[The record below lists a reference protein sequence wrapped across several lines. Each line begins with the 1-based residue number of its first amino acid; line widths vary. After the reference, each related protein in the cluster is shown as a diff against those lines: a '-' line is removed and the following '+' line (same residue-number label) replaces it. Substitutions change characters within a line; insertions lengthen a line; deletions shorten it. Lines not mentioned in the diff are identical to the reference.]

1 MYIIT
6 GSTGLIGS
14 SATEFFLK
22 KNIQIIGI
30 DNDLRTYFFGKVGSN
45 KWKEKKLKKHKLYN
59 HFNVDIR
66 NKDKMFNIFKKYSKK
81 IKAVI
86 HTAAQPSHDWAAKEP
101 FTDFHVNATGTLNL
115 LEGFR
120 KYCPEASFLF
130 TSTNKVYGDTPNFL
144 PLEEKKLRFE
154 IRKKHK
160 YFKNGIDENMS
171 LDHTTH
177 SLFGA
182 SKASADLLVQ
192 EYGRYFNLRTACFR
206 GGCLTG
212 ENHSG
217 AKLHGFLSFLVKTII
232 KEKKYSIFGYKGK
245 QVRDNI
251 HSLDVARAFNEF
263 IKKPR
268 VGGNVYNLG
277 GGREN
282 SCSILEA
289 IKLIEDISDKKS
301 KYKILKQNRIGDHI
315 WWISDNSKFIKHY
328 PNWKISITLRKS
340 LKQMIDFELNSKR

>member
-66 NKDKMFNIFKKYSKK
+66 NKDKIFNIFKKYSKK

-340 LKQMIDFELNSKR
+340 FTI

>member
-66 NKDKMFNIFKKYSKK
+66 NKDKIFNIFKKYSKK
-81 IKAVI
+81 IKSVI

-232 KEKKYSIFGYKGK
+232 NEKKYSIFGYKGK

-301 KYKILKQNRIGDHI
+301 KYKILKENRIGDHI